1 MIELQA
7 NRVGLLQSPRWVIK
21 SNKDL
26 FWNGGGW
33 CVNQRDA
40 LLFYELGE
48 AQTVISELMQS
59 LLDAMNTWTYRT
71 IIEIEVKGFDKPT
84 LWSLKKHLRKYH
96 SVSTGLNVD
105 GPEATLIFPKVDW
118 TTLKEIK

>member
-26 FWNGGGW
+26 FWSGDGW
-33 CVNQRDA
+33 CPYQKDA
-40 LLFYELGE
+40 LLFHELGE

-59 LLDAMNTWTYRT
+59 LLDAMDTWTYRA
-71 IIEIEVKGFDKPT
+71 IVEIEVKGFDKPT

-96 SVSTGLNVD
+96 SVSTNLNVD
-105 GPEATLIFPKVDW
+105 GPKSTLIFPHLNWD
-118 TTLKEIK
+118 TLREIR

>member
-26 FWNGGGW
+26 FWNGHGW
-33 CVNQRDA
+33 CVNQKDA
-40 LLFYELGE
+40 LLFYELGD
-48 AQTVISELMQS
+48 AHNVIAVLMQA
-59 LLDAMNTWTYRT
+59 LLDAMYTWTYRA
-71 IIEIEVKGFDKPT
+71 IVEIEVKGFDKPT
-84 LWSLKKHLRKYH
+84 LWSLQKHLRDHH
-96 SVSTGLNVD
+96 SVSTDLNVD
-105 GPEATLIFPKVDW
+105 GPKSSLIFPNVNW

>member
-33 CVNQRDA
+33 CPYQKDA
-40 LLFYELGE
+40 LLFHELGE
-48 AQTVISELMQS
+48 AQDVIAELMQA
-59 LLDAMNTWTYRT
+59 LLAAMNTWTYRA
-71 IIEIEVKGFDKPT
+71 IIEVEVKGVEKPT
-84 LWSLKKHLRKYH
+84 LWSLRKHLQENH
-96 SVSTGLNVD
+96 SVSTDLNVD
-105 GPEATLIFPKVDW
+105 GPKSTLIFPHVDW
-118 TTLKEIK
+118 DNLKEVR